1 MEEVLQLVERA
12 GAAKVIVV
20 KLDEG
25 KQFAFSPEDF
35 VKFLTK
41 AKTFRQVVFG
51 DLSMAPPERLPQVDA
66 CGTMTVVFNN
76 YGIDPTD
83 FAMLVNLLLERSTL
97 AYAVHQMKVVATK
110 VGAYDAL
117 APAFQQHQRDLQ
129 ELSKF
134 CKRAVPNYVDEC
146 AEGHAEECAEDDM
159 PPLEDPHDMGNVD

>member
-51 DLSMAPPERLPQVDA
+51 DLGMAPPERLPQVDA

-97 AYAVHQMKVVATK
+97 TYAVHQMKVVATK

-134 CKRAVPNYVDEC
+134 CKRAVPNYV
-146 AEGHAEECAEDDM
+146 EECAEDDM